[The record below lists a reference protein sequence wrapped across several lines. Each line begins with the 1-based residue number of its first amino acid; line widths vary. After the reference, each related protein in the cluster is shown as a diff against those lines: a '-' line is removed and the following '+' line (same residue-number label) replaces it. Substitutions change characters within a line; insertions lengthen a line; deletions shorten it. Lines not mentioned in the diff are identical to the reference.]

1 VARYAQL
8 EKTIKGGGA
17 AIAFILKA
25 RESTIVT
32 RKEKLPFPKYS
43 LRTAVPDTHTS
54 IGANYRKFG
63 AVREVALFF
72 SYLPCAHTET
82 SNVGQPSALASISR
96 V

>member
-1 VARYAQL
+1 MARHAQL
-8 EKTIKGGGA
+8 EKTINGDSVA
-17 AIAFILKA
+17 NAFILKA
-25 RESTIVT
+25 RAIVT

-82 SNVGQPSALASISR
+82 TTVGQPSALASISR